1 MRCTNR
7 GVGVVEGGVQDW
19 SAKKKS
25 EREQDSLGKKGTA
38 SMHGAGS
45 RWRTG
50 LGFLATKN
58 CASGESVRAERRNTQ
73 WVGGAGWQTIGC
85 RREWGVLGWSG
96 TEKKS
101 QPTKQK

>member
-1 MRCTNR
+1 M

-25 EREQDSLGKKGTA
+25 ECEQDSLGKKGPA

-45 RWRTG
+45 RWRARPG
-50 LGFLATKN
+50 LLATKN
-58 CASGESVRAERRNTQ
+58 CASGKSVGAGHRNTQ
-73 WVGGAGWQTIGC
+73 WVGGG
-85 RREWGVLGWSG
+85 GVLGWSG

-101 QPTKQK
+101 KSTH

>member
-1 MRCTNR
+1 MRRTNW

-25 EREQDSLGKKGTA
+25 ECERDSLDKKGPA

-45 RWRTG
+45 RWRARLG
-50 LGFLATKN
+50 LLATKN
-58 CASGESVRAERRNTQ
+58 CASGESVGAAQEHAM
-73 WVGGAGWQTIGC
+73 GG
-85 RREWGVLGWSG
+85 GVLGWSG

-101 QPTKQK
+101 KSAR